1 MHDYHATVFQDGTAT
16 FMARIVDFYGA
27 PIKQSDVD
35 SISYSIYLLNE
46 GKPESRTVDVFHSNN
61 ELNVSDV
68 LFNQLQTNPHWTED
82 DKGFNFCW
90 TLDVSSANAFAL
102 AGRHYLVE
110 IKLVAKNVPFLVRY
124 RLFVL

>member
-16 FMARIVDFYGA
+16 FMARILDFHGGLVY
-27 PIKQSDVD
+27 QTDVD
-35 SISYSIYLLNE
+35 SITYSVYLLNE
-46 GKPESRTVDVFHSNN
+46 GKPESRTVNPFHSNN
-61 ELNVSDV
+61 VLNVSDV
-68 LFNQLQTNPHWTED
+68 LYNQLKRNVHWLED

-90 TLDVSSANAFAL
+90 TLDVSRSNPFAL

-110 IKLVAKNVPFLVRY
+110 FRLVSKGVPFLVRY